1 MKAYKSLLP
10 GQSLESPGVRSKARV
25 GILHPR
31 GAASTLGFVRN
42 LKLTIAYDGT
52 EYHGWQFQPGLRTV
66 EGRLVEVLSPITQTR
81 VGLVVA
87 GRTDAGVHA
96 RGQVASFRTESAIDL
111 DRLRRAANSRLE
123 SGIVIRRIE
132 EVAERFN
139 ARFDARGKHY
149 RYALWAD
156 REKPPV
162 TETRYLRHWYRPLEV
177 EVMAAAARH
186 LVGTHDFK
194 SFETTSSQPRKSTI
208 CRVRRLD
215 VRRRDEHVWIDVEGD
230 RFLYNMIRNI
240 VGTLLEVG
248 RGHWSADRL
257 VRILEARDRAAAGPM
272 APARG
277 LTMMQ
282 VFYDESAPAPSEGR
296 A

>member
-1 MKAYKSLLP
+1 
-10 GQSLESPGVRSKARV
+10 V
-25 GILHPR
+25 
-31 GAASTLGFVRN
+31 STLDLVRN

-66 EGRLVEVLSPITQTR
+66 EGRLVDVLSPITQTR

-96 RGQVASFRTESAIDL
+96 RGQVANFRTESTIDL
-111 DRLRRAANSRLE
+111 QRFRRAANSRLE

-162 TETRYLRHWYRPLEV
+162 TETRYLRHWHQPLEV
-177 EVMAAAARH
+177 EAMAAAARH
-186 LVGTHDFK
+186 LTGTHDFK
-194 SFETTSSQPRKSTI
+194 SFETTSSQPRKSTV
-208 CRVRRLD
+208 CHVRRLD
-215 VRRRDEHVWIDVEGD
+215 VHRQGERVWIDVEGD

-248 RGHWSADRL
+248 RGRWPADCL
-257 VRILEARDRAAAGPM
+257 PQILEARDRTAAGPT
-272 APARG
+272 APALG

-282 VFYDESAPAPSEGR
+282 VFYDESIPVPSEGE